1 MAPARFLIFMDKTFY
16 NQYIKGPRW
25 AAKREAWFNAFGKY
39 CRACGTAYGPIQLH
53 HMTYD
58 RLGRERMSDLVALC
72 ANCHKEVEITLPPGG
87 WDGPNGRYSNF
98 VKAKRK
104 NRGRK

>member
-1 MAPARFLIFMDKTFY
+1 MDKTFY

-39 CRACGTAYGPIQLH
+39 CRACGTAHGPIQLH

-72 ANCHKEVEITLPPGG
+72 ANCHKEVEILYRRAGGMDRMLITLT
-87 WDGPNGRYSNF
+87 F
-98 VKAKRK
+98 IKARKR
-104 NRGRK
+104 NRGRR